1 MPFIAPSILAADW
14 ARFGEALEVIQAA
27 GASLVH
33 VDVMDGHF
41 VPGVSVGQPVVA
53 SLRKAT
59 ELPIEV
65 HLLVERPERF
75 VADFLQAG
83 ADRLCVHVEATNQL
97 SGILGFIRGKG
108 AKAGV
113 AILVST
119 PLEAVNEVL
128 GEIDFLTI
136 LCGKPQL
143 KERREE
149 FIPRAAE
156 KIRRAIALRA
166 DRRLDF
172 AVQAEGGIGAGNLE
186 ELAAAGADILV
197 VGSDIFNS
205 ADPRTRLTDMVR
217 AAQRIQGTSVA

>member
-1 MPFIAPSILAADW
+1 MPLIAPSILAANW
-14 ARFGEALEVIQAA
+14 ARFGEALEVIKAA
-27 GASLVH
+27 GASMVH

-41 VPGVSVGQPVVA
+41 VPEISVGQPVVA

-83 ADRLCVHVEATNQL
+83 ADRLCVHCEATKQL
-97 SGILGFIRGKG
+97 SEVLGFIRGKG

-113 AILVST
+113 AILDST
-119 PLEAVNEVL
+119 PLEAVHEVL

-143 KERREE
+143 KERHQE

-156 KIRRAIALRA
+156 KIRRAVAARA
-166 DRRLDF
+166 ERRLDF
-172 AVQAEGGIGAGNLE
+172 AVQAEGGIGEGNLDE
-186 ELAAAGADILV
+186 VAAAGADILV

-205 ADPRTRLTDMVR
+205 VDPRTRLAAIVR
-217 AAQRIQGTSVA
+217 AAARSNRMSTA